1 MDEETAMDLIWMWG
15 CSQHFMDAL
24 DVDRFLESG
33 TMEAANTSSP
43 RWLACADS
51 VAALRLHVPSMFL
64 RLGRAVLDLVS
75 CMGALESLQISGGC
89 YSSDLARMA
98 PRRRLRRSS
107 LSRVNARLLE
117 ELLAACPLLEELH
130 VGSFICLSFQSESLE
145 VLTMY
150 AHCKLNRKFDKLRS
164 LKIGG
169 YWELDELVRLFEL
182 MPTITEITFEHLE
195 WKHQKSVSLLLEP
208 LVNLRIVHF
217 VTGWLQ
223 ALESS

>member
-1 MDEETAMDLIWMWG
+1 
-15 CSQHFMDAL
+15 
-24 DVDRFLESG
+24 
-33 TMEAANTSSP
+33 MEAANTSSP

-130 VGSFICLSFQSESLE
+130 VRCLDGLSRARLTVSSASLKRFTLMGRWLDGILSSYGIFLDTPHLQGWQLHLPQFPIGE
-145 VLTMY
+145 PRSPDDV
-150 AHCKLNRKFDKLRS
+150 RS
-164 LKIGG
+164 LQ
-169 YWELDELVRLFEL
+169 
-182 MPTITEITFEHLE
+182 TQQEI
-195 WKHQKSVSLLLEP
+195 
-208 LVNLRIVHF
+208 
-217 VTGWLQ
+217 
-223 ALESS
+223 